1 LTTGTSDRIGNQE
14 VLAVSFT
21 PTDRKTLGQLILDA
35 SIALQHSE
43 RSLSKDMQFDLRRLW
58 KLAEALIDVDDLES
72 IDGIEAALMAGGWI
86 PAETERTD
94 YEQ

>member
-1 LTTGTSDRIGNQE
+1 MAFN
-14 VLAVSFT
+14 

-35 SIALQHSE
+35 SIALQASE

-58 KLAEALIDVDDLES
+58 KLAEALIDVEDLES
-72 IDGIEAALMAGGWI
+72 VEGLEAALLAGGWI
-86 PAETERTD
+86 PATAERND